1 MTHDAK
7 EDPIARMLK
16 LSYSYCSKETSTLA
30 KLYCSYVSYVTY
42 VAQKGTHDTVL
53 TGMIDKVEIILNY
66 LQKQEEPAAL

>member
-1 MTHDAK
+1 MNHDAK
-7 EDPIARMLK
+7 EDPIALMLK

-30 KLYCSYVSYVTY
+30 KLYCSYVSY